1 MNIEKS
7 LQSLESMAFSDTKV
21 ILTDNM
27 FHITI
32 WNQMNYNQKIR
43 LLQTLENN
51 LSCKDGRAPS
61 KIKNFLKLPNLACA
75 SRLTG
80 EIKVSQWHFEMGFN
94 GLNDL
99 NAQAYCAICHE
110 HEHFSQFLDADSDK
124 IDKKSEE
131 CRVNL
136 ESIIPYSGS
145 TVQEYVEYRVQPI
158 EYYAHKLSEEH
169 TIATFAR
176 LEREFGKDI
185 GFREWYDI
193 ISSVSLQNLT
203 KLYNQEYGTTYTF
216 EELYSSVLDKINN
229 NNKES
234 NVKIM

>member
-7 LQSLESMAFSDTKV
+7 LQNLESMAFSDTKV

-32 WNQMNYNQKIR
+32 WNQMNYNQKLR

-61 KIKNFLKLPNLACA
+61 RIENSLKLPNLACA

-94 GLNDL
+94 GLNAL
-99 NAQAYCAICHE
+99 NAKAYCAICHE
-110 HEHFSQFLDADSDK
+110 HEHLSQFLDADSDK
-124 IDKKSEE
+124 IDKKSKE

-136 ESIIPYSGS
+136 KSIIPYSGS
-145 TVQEYVEYRVQPI
+145 TLQEYIEYRVQPI

-169 TIATFAR
+169 TIATFSR
-176 LEREFGKDI
+176 LEREFGEDM
-185 GFREWYDI
+185 GFRGWYDI
-193 ISSVSLQNLT
+193 ISSVSLQNLVQ
-203 KLYNQEYGTTYTF
+203 LYNQEYGTTYTF
-216 EELYSSVLDKINN
+216 EELYASVLDKVNINKKN
-229 NNKES
+229 QILK
-234 NVKIM
+234 

>member
-61 KIKNFLKLPNLACA
+61 GIKTFLKLPNLACA

-110 HEHFSQFLDADSDK
+110 HEHISQFLDADSDK

-136 ESIIPYSGS
+136 ESIIPYSES
-145 TVQEYVEYRVQPI
+145 TLQEYVEYRVQPI

>member
-61 KIKNFLKLPNLACA
+61 GIKNFLKLPNLACA

-110 HEHFSQFLDADSDK
+110 HEHISQFLDADSDK

-131 CRVNL
+131 CKVNL
-136 ESIIPYSGS
+136 ESIIPYSES
-145 TVQEYVEYRVQPI
+145 TLQEYVEYRVQPI

>member
-110 HEHFSQFLDADSDK
+110 HEHVSQFLDADSDK

-136 ESIIPYSGS
+136 ESIIPYSES
-145 TVQEYVEYRVQPI
+145 TLQEYVEYRVQPI

>member
-51 LSCKDGRAPS
+51 LSCKDGRVPS
-61 KIKNFLKLPNLACA
+61 IIKNFLKLPSLACA
-75 SRLTG
+75 SKLTG

-94 GLNDL
+94 DLNDL

-110 HEHFSQFLDADSDK
+110 HEHISQFLDADSDK

-136 ESIIPYSGS
+136 KSIIPYSGS
-145 TVQEYVEYRVQPI
+145 TIQAYVEYRVQPI

-193 ISSVSLQNLT
+193 ISSASLQNLT
-203 KLYNQEYGTTYTF
+203 KLYNQ
-216 EELYSSVLDKINN
+216 
-229 NNKES
+229 
-234 NVKIM
+234 

>member
-61 KIKNFLKLPNLACA
+61 RIKNFLKLPNLASA
-75 SRLTG
+75 SRLTC

-110 HEHFSQFLDADSDK
+110 HEHISQFLDADSDK
-124 IDKKSEE
+124 ADKKSEE

-136 ESIIPYSGS
+136 KSIIPYSES
-145 TVQEYVEYRVQPI
+145 TLQGYVEYRVQPI

-169 TIATFAR
+169 TIVTFSR
-176 LEREFGKDI
+176 LEREFGEDI
-185 GFREWYDI
+185 GFKEWYDV
-193 ISSVSLQNLT
+193 ISSVSLQNLVL
-203 KLYNQEYGTTYTF
+203 LYNQEYGTTYTF
-216 EELYSSVLDKINN
+216 EELYASVLDKVSV
-229 NNKES
+229 NKK
-234 NVKIM
+234 NQMLK

>member
-7 LQSLESMAFSDTKV
+7 LQSLESMTFSDTKV

-61 KIKNFLKLPNLACA
+61 RIKNFLRLPNLASA
-75 SRLTG
+75 SRLTC

-110 HEHFSQFLDADSDK
+110 HEHISQFLDADSDK
-124 IDKKSEE
+124 TDKKSEG

-136 ESIIPYSGS
+136 KSIIPYSGS
-145 TVQEYVEYRVQPI
+145 TLQGYVEYHVQPI

-169 TIATFAR
+169 TIATFSR
-176 LEREFGKDI
+176 LEREFGEDI
-185 GFREWYDI
+185 GFKEWYDV
-193 ISSVSLQNLT
+193 ISSVSLQNLVL
-203 KLYNQEYGTTYTF
+203 LYNQEYGTTYTF
-216 EELYSSVLDKINN
+216 EELYASVLDKVSV
-229 NNKES
+229 NKK
-234 NVKIM
+234 NQMLK

>member
-61 KIKNFLKLPNLACA
+61 GIKNFLKLPNLACA

-110 HEHFSQFLDADSDK
+110 HEHISQFLDADSDK

-136 ESIIPYSGS
+136 ESIIPYSES
-145 TVQEYVEYRVQPI
+145 TLQEYVEYRVQPI

>member
-1 MNIEKS
+1 MNIENS
-7 LQSLESMAFSDTKV
+7 LQSLESMAFSDTK
-21 ILTDNM
+21 IRLTDNM

-32 WNQMNYNQKIR
+32 WNQMNYNQNIK
-43 LLQTLENN
+43 LLQILENN

-61 KIKNFLKLPNLACA
+61 RVKNFLKLPNLASA
-75 SRLTG
+75 SKLTG
-80 EIKVSQWHFEMGFN
+80 EIRVSQWHFEMGFN

-136 ESIIPYSGS
+136 KSIIPYSDA
-145 TVQEYVEYRVQPI
+145 TLQKYVEYRLQPI
-158 EYYAHKLSEEH
+158 EYYAHKLSEEQ

-176 LEREFGKDI
+176 LEREFGEDI
-185 GFREWYDI
+185 GFRKWYEI
-193 ISSVSLQNLT
+193 ISSVSLQDLVQ
-203 KLYNQEYGTTYTF
+203 LYNREYGTIYTF
-216 EELYSSVLDKINN
+216 EELYASVFDKVNINKKN
-229 NNKES
+229 RILK
-234 NVKIM
+234 

>member
-7 LQSLESMAFSDTKV
+7 LQSLEAMAFSDTKV

-61 KIKNFLKLPNLACA
+61 RIINFLKLPNLACA
-75 SRLTG
+75 SRLTS

-110 HEHFSQFLDADSDK
+110 HEHISQFLDADSDK

-136 ESIIPYSGS
+136 ESIIPYSES
-145 TVQEYVEYRVQPI
+145 TLKEYVEYRVQPI

-169 TIATFAR
+169 TIATFSR
-176 LEREFGKDI
+176 LEREFGEDI

-193 ISSVSLQNLT
+193 ISLVSLQNLAQ
-203 KLYNQEYGTTYTF
+203 LYNQEYGTTYTF
-216 EELYSSVLDKINN
+216 EELYASVLDKVNINKKN
-229 NNKES
+229 QKL
-234 NVKIM
+234 K